1 MRVPSN
7 DGSAVDGFRSGLK
20 RVVVLL
26 TSLAVV
32 ASMLVAVVVGLEVSG
47 APIAGAATVT
57 QPATFTGGTG
67 CNSYETATAP
77 TGTTSAT
84 VSISGGGGG
93 AATMPGAVTARWW
106 VAHTRSARE
115 RAFP

>member
-77 TGTTSAT
+77 TGTR
-84 VSISGGGGG
+84 